1 MRKSFWLASLL
12 LLLAGASAFVSSP
25 TVAAVQSSDVAL
37 IVNPKNSTD
46 DISFSNLR
54 KYFMAERTQWP
65 DGTRVVVAM
74 RAPAGQAERGVVLHS
89 IYGWNED
96 YYRTYFRQG
105 QFNESIQSVPKELN
119 TTYAM
124 IQYVH
129 YTPGAVGYVRAD
141 QVDYSKVKVLSVDG
155 RKPGDAGYRLK

>member
-1 MRKSFWLASLL
+1 MRKAFWLTSLL
-12 LLLAGASAFVSSP
+12 LLLVGGSSFVSSAP
-25 TVAAVQSSDVAL
+25 VAALESSDIAI
-37 IVNPKNSTD
+37 IVNQKNSTQ
-46 DISFSNLR
+46 DISFSTLR

-74 RAPAGQAERGVVLHS
+74 RAPAGQAERNSVLHS

-129 YTPGAVGYVRAD
+129 YTPGALGYVRAD
-141 QVDYSKVKVLSVDG
+141 QVDYSKVNVLSVDG
-155 RKPGDAGYRLK
+155 RKPGDAGYRIK

>member
-1 MRKSFWLASLL
+1 MRKGFWLTSLW
-12 LLLAGASAFVSSP
+12 LLLAGGSAFVSP
-25 TVAAVQSSDVAL
+25 PVAAVESSDVAL
-37 IVNPKNSTD
+37 IVNQKNSTQ
-46 DISFSNLR
+46 DISSSALR

-65 DGTRVVVAM
+65 DGTRVVIAM
-74 RAPAGQAERGVVLHS
+74 RAPAGQAERSVVLRS
-89 IYGWNED
+89 IYNWNED

-129 YTPGAVGYVRAD
+129 YTPGALGYVRAD
-141 QVDYSKVKVLSVDG
+141 QVDYSKVNVLSVDG

>member
-1 MRKSFWLASLL
+1 MRKRFWLASLL
-12 LLLAGASAFVSSP
+12 LLLVGGSSFVSPSP
-25 TVAAVQSSDVAL
+25 VAAVESSDVAL
-37 IVNPKNSTD
+37 IVNQKNSTQ
-46 DISFSNLR
+46 DISFSALR

-65 DGTRVVVAM
+65 DGTRVVIAM
-74 RAPAGQAERGVVLHS
+74 RAPAGQTERSVVLRS
-89 IYGWNED
+89 IYNWNED

-129 YTPGAVGYVRAD
+129 YTPGALGYVRAD
-141 QVDYSKVKVLSVDG
+141 QVDYSKVNVLSVDG